1 MTLSRLRRSGIEW
14 QCRSSKTSAPMRSP
28 LARTR
33 QAASAATRAATTD
46 FMALTLPKNML
57 TRWSTSSSTLRSR
70 SSVYT
75 RTWGLPV
82 RRVTFQSRLR
92 MSSPGW

>member
-1 MTLSRLRRSGIEW
+1 
-14 QCRSSKTSAPMRSP
+14 
-28 LARTR
+28 
-33 QAASAATRAATTD
+33 
-46 FMALTLPKNML
+46 ML

-82 RRVTFQSRLR
+82 RRVTFQSMLR